1 MARGRRR
8 IYTSGR
14 AVISISVDRAI
25 ADEIKAL
32 GVSPSEIFR
41 LGWEAYK
48 DKNKVCNKED
58 LELLAKEFSYIIEKA
73 KRGIKYTKK
82 QFYPLYLSKLMVIEN
97 MYRKIS
103 ITCDEFLEYVKREY
117 GVEIVEG

>member
-1 MARGRRR
+1 MTRGRKR
-8 IYTSGR
+8 IYPTGR
-14 AVISISVDRAI
+14 VVLSVSIDGAI
-25 ADEIKAL
+25 AEEIKRIRI
-32 GVSPSEIFR
+32 SPSEIFR
-41 LGWEAYK
+41 LGWETYK
-48 DKNKVCNKED
+48 EKNKICNKED

-73 KRGIKYTKK
+73 KKGIKYTKK

-103 ITCDEFLEYVKREY
+103 ITCEEFLEYVKREY